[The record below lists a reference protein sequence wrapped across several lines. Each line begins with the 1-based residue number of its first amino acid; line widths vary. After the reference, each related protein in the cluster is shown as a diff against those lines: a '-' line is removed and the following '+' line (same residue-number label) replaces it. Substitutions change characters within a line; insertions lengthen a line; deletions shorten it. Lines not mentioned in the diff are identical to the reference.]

1 MALFDN
7 DWKARLVPASF
18 GGVEFKVDVS
28 ARAGGRRTVLHEF
41 PKRDT
46 PYAEDM
52 GRAAKRF
59 TIAGYVIGGDYF
71 DQRDALID
79 ALESEGAST
88 LVHPTMGEFQVN
100 PGPYSVTEHRERG
113 RIAEFEMSFVEAGS
127 NFNSSPSDNTQSSVD
142 DAASSSDSA
151 TGGSANAGLSGDTGV
166 GGIGHR

>member
-1 MALFDN
+1 MAFTDS

-28 ARAGGRRTVLHEF
+28 ARVGGRRTVLHEF

-79 ALESEGAST
+79 ALETEGAGT
-88 LVHPTMGEFQVN
+88 LIHPTMGEFQVN
-100 PGPYSVTEHRERG
+100 PGPYNVTEHRERG

-127 NFNSSPSDNTQSSVD
+127 NYNSSPSDDTQSSVNNAANKS
-142 DAASSSDSA
+142 DAA
-151 TGGSANAGLSGDTGV
+151 TGGAANAALNDTSN
-166 GGIGHR
+166 GGIGHPR